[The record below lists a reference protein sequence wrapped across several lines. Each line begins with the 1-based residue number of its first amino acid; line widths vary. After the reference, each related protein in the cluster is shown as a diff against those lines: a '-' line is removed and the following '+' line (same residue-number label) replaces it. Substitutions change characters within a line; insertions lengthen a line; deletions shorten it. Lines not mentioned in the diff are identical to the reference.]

1 MGLRHKRN
9 TRLKGATSI
18 AGTARRATSDAPGGC
33 AFQARSMWPD
43 FPQAR
48 ASRRAWGYVCSAPP
62 GRSRGRIR
70 NLRAP
75 RPCGEATFQSLGEI
89 PPKEISLKKVSEKRL
104 ECRFPKSV
112 PADRAL
118 SRCLPSACATDPH
131 EMRNKNNPMRRAPLG
146 AAAQKEHA
154 PERRNFYCGDG
165 SPRDVGCSGRLR
177 LSGAVDVAGL
187 SPSARFAARMG
198 LCLFRPS
205 GAFSCR
211 IRNLRAP
218 RPFWGSDFPV
228 AC

>member
-1 MGLRHKRN
+1 MLR
-9 TRLKGATSI
+9 AV
-18 AGTARRATSDAPGGC
+18 AP
-33 AFQARSMWPD
+33 FR
-43 FPQAR
+43 
-48 ASRRAWGYVCSAPP
+48 
-62 GRSRGRIR
+62 RGRCDR
-70 NLRAP
+70 TFPKRALRGAHGVMFVPPLQGVPAAESAICEP
-75 RPCGEATFQSLGEI
+75 RGLFGEATFQSLGEI
-89 PPKEISLKKVSEKRL
+89 PPKEISLKTVSEKRQ
-104 ECRFPKSV
+104 ECRFSKSV
-112 PADRAL
+112 PADRHFRAVF
-118 SRCLPSACATDPH
+118 
-131 EMRNKNNPMRRAPLG
+131 RRLARRIRMKCGTRITPCGGTPLG

-177 LSGAVDVAGL
+177 LSGAVDVTGL

-218 RPFWGSDFPV
+218 RPFWGSDIPV